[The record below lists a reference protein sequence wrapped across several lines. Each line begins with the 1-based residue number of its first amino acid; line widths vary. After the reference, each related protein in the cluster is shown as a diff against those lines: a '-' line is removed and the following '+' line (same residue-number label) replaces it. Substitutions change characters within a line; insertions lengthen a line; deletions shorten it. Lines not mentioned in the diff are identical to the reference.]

1 MDMYASGWYAYA
13 HAFLLHGDPS
23 HCTLLLVLAP
33 VALLRSGYG
42 SGDPCNA
49 EERSHLRGSTVIN
62 VGKWGLPC
70 LTGRLPPSLEIHF
83 HVVSCGKNVKPPLF
97 SVIGCEVPLSGA
109 TALLNETH
117 GLHTLLYTAGSQI
130 TQ

>member
-1 MDMYASGWYAYA
+1 MPVDGTHMHTLSCCMAIQVTA
-13 HAFLLHGDPS
+13 HYYLPL
-23 HCTLLLVLAP
+23 

-42 SGDPCNA
+42 SGDPCNT
-49 EERSHLRGSTVIN
+49 EEQSHLRGSTVIN

-70 LTGRLPPSLEIHF
+70 LTGRLPTSLLVEIHF
-83 HVVSCGKNVKPPLF
+83 HVVSCGKNVKPPPFL
-97 SVIGCEVPLSGA
+97 VIGCEVPLSGA
-109 TALLNETH
+109 TALLNKTH